1 MDHLHNLHAT
11 PHWFTVYPKEHYTN
25 AGKTQLLLLVNR
37 HIATDTWSQEDFG
50 SSNMTAVQVRTAAG
64 KILIVNMYS
73 DNTWQAGM
81 KQVAQVLHGGPRIA
95 LGLDPRC
102 SDSMTRQ
109 LQRAS
114 LMWDESQNVHLL
126 THMNLDKCRF

>member
-50 SSNMTAVQVRTAAG
+50 SSNMTAVQVCTAAG

-81 KQVAQVLHGGPRIA
+81 KQVLQVLHGGPHIA

-102 SDSMTRQ
+102 QT
-109 LQRAS
+109 
-114 LMWDESQNVHLL
+114 V
-126 THMNLDKCRF
+126 